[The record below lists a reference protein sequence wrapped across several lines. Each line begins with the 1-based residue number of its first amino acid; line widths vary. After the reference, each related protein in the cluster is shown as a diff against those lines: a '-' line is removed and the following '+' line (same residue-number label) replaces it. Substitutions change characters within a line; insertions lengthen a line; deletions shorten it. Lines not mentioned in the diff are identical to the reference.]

1 MTDVSTPAVSP
12 RTARIAIAVFFFIS
26 GFTFSTWASRIPA
39 IQQEMHLDEAQLGAV
54 LFALPAGLMGML
66 PVTGFLLRRFSSRN
80 VMLAGALLFNVML
93 ALLGFASHT
102 WQLIIVLLCFGASRN
117 LFNISLNAQSLG
129 VQALYSRYIVAIFHG
144 IWSVAG
150 FAGAALGTLAVS
162 REWPPV
168 VHFLLVSIPMTL
180 LIVFVYPR
188 TLHQLPAPHE
198 RKAGFSFPGK
208 GLMKW
213 GFVCFASMACEGT
226 MYDWSGIYFKKAVH
240 TSGQTATMA
249 FVAYMVA
256 MTIGRFTGDRFAN
269 RLGVNSMLRYSG
281 LLIGSGLLLAALL
294 PYPISAG
301 IGFILAGLG
310 VSCVV
315 PLVFTMA
322 GKSATMS
329 SGPAIAA
336 VSTVGYLGFLLVPP
350 IIGFIAQASNLRW
363 SFAFI
368 ALFGILI
375 TVLVRQTPTVKMKGE
390 PAIIDD
396 F

>member
-1 MTDVSTPAVSP
+1 
-12 RTARIAIAVFFFIS
+12 
-26 GFTFSTWASRIPA
+26 
-39 IQQEMHLDEAQLGAV
+39 
-54 LFALPAGLMGML
+54 
-66 PVTGFLLRRFSSRN
+66 
-80 VMLAGALLFNVML
+80 
-93 ALLGFASHT
+93 
-102 WQLIIVLLCFGASRN
+102 
-117 LFNISLNAQSLG
+117 
-129 VQALYSRYIVAIFHG
+129 
-144 IWSVAG
+144 
-150 FAGAALGTLAVS
+150 
-162 REWPPV
+162 
-168 VHFLLVSIPMTL
+168 
-180 LIVFVYPR
+180 
-188 TLHQLPAPHE
+188 
-198 RKAGFSFPGK
+198 
-208 GLMKW
+208 
-213 GFVCFASMACEGT
+213 

-249 FVAYMVA
+249 FVVYMVA
-256 MTIGRFTGDRFAN
+256 MTIGRFTGDRLAN
-269 RLGVNSMLRYSG
+269 RMGVNSLLRYSG
-281 LLIGSGLLLAALL
+281 VLIGSGLFLAALL
-294 PYPISAG
+294 PYSISAG

-350 IIGFIAQASNLRW
+350 VIGFIAQASSLRW

-375 TVLVRQTPTVKMKGE
+375 TVLVGRTPDIKMKRE